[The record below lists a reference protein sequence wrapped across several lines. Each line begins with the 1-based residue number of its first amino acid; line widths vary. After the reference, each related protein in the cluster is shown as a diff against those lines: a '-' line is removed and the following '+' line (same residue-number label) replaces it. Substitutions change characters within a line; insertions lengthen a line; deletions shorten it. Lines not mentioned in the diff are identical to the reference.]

1 MGLNYVIDTNIVMGF
16 LISGKASYKPLIRTY
31 NFILPDFG
39 LIEIDKY
46 QHVIFEK
53 TKQERQQ
60 MIDFSYFLFSEITV
74 FPNYIL
80 DREVLKQAIE
90 LTKNVD
96 VKDVAFAAF
105 SMQLNVPLI
114 TRDTKLAKGLKKKGY
129 KNVVHLKDFLQ
140 DINL

>member
-1 MGLNYVIDTNIVMGF
+1 MKLNFVIDTNIVMGF

-46 QHVIFEK
+46 QDVIFEK

-60 MIDFSYFLFSEITV
+60 LIDFSYFLFSEITV
-74 FPNYIL
+74 FPNYLL
-80 DREVLKQAIE
+80 DKEVLKQAIE

-96 VKDVAFAAF
+96 VKDVAFTAF
-105 SMQLNVPLI
+105 SMQLNIPLI
-114 TRDTKLAKGLKKKGY
+114 TRDAKLAKGLKKKGY
-129 KNVVHLKDFLQ
+129 KNVILLKDFLQ